1 MVRRANRHRLE
12 FDATAIYQYP
22 EHLRQWLEG
31 LPNQPGAYTFHGDN
45 DNLPLYIGKSI
56 NLRSR
61 VMAHFRT
68 ADEASMLRQARRV
81 SWIPTAGDVGA
92 QLLEAQM
99 IKTQQPLFNKRLRKN
114 RQLCSLQLGDGA
126 PQVVYA
132 RDLDFSSSTDLY
144 GLFRSHFAA
153 LEKLKSLADELRL
166 CHGLLGLER
175 LQPGRGC
182 FRAALKRCA
191 GACCGAEPLAAY
203 QQRLLARLEQ
213 LRVVCWPWQ
222 GPVGMVERG
231 TEMTQI
237 HVIAH
242 WFWLGSVSSEQE
254 ARQLQRARHGFDH
267 DGYKIICRPLLSG
280 VYPLI
285 EL

>member
-1 MVRRANRHRLE
+1 LVRRANRHRLE
-12 FDATAIYQYP
+12 FDAAAIYQYP

-31 LPNQPGAYTFHGDN
+31 LPNQPGVYTFHGDN

-81 SWIPTAGDVGA
+81 SWIPTAGDGGA

-132 RDLDFSSSTDLY
+132 RDLDFSSSPDLY
-144 GLFRSHFAA
+144 GLFRSRFAA

-191 GACCGAEPLAAY
+191 GACCGAEPLAAH
-203 QQRLLARLEQ
+203 QERLLAGLEQ

-237 HVIAH
+237 HVIDH

-267 DGYKIICRPLLSG
+267 DGYKILCRPLLSG

>member
-12 FDATAIYQYP
+12 FDAAAIYQYP

-31 LPNQPGAYTFHGDN
+31 LPNQPGVYTFHGDN

-68 ADEASMLRQARRV
+68 ADEATCQLCAPRQLDPHRR
-81 SWIPTAGDVGA
+81 GDAGA

-132 RDLDFSSSTDLY
+132 RDLDFSSRLTCTGYSA
-144 GLFRSHFAA
+144 AA
-153 LEKLKSLADELRL
+153 LPR
-166 CHGLLGLER
+166 
-175 LQPGRGC
+175 
-182 FRAALKRCA
+182 
-191 GACCGAEPLAAY
+191 
-203 QQRLLARLEQ
+203 
-213 LRVVCWPWQ
+213 
-222 GPVGMVERG
+222 
-231 TEMTQI
+231 
-237 HVIAH
+237 
-242 WFWLGSVSSEQE
+242 
-254 ARQLQRARHGFDH
+254 
-267 DGYKIICRPLLSG
+267 
-280 VYPLI
+280 
-285 EL
+285 